1 MKRCPQCQ
9 FIYVDTD
16 LVCDFDGAS
25 LVSVSESEL
34 GLAPQRR
41 RSSLWL
47 VRVIAALVAIV
58 AGLAVIFAY
67 HQRRQNSSANANQ
80 LAVMTV
86 ATPEPTASPVASQQT
101 IASETPAAKADDL
114 DNETSSKRS
123 TISSGAVSKDP
134 VSTAGKVERRAA
146 TIYLQNG
153 SRIEADEVWR
163 TRQGIW
169 YRKQGVVALIKA
181 NTVKSIQRK

>member
-16 LVCDFDGAS
+16 QVCDFDGGS
-25 LVSVSESEL
+25 LVSVTESEL

-41 RSSLWL
+41 PSSLWL
-47 VRVIAALVAIV
+47 VRVIAALVALV
-58 AGLAVIFAY
+58 AGLVVIFAY
-67 HQRRQNSSANANQ
+67 HQGRQKISANANQ
-80 LAVMTV
+80 LTVTSV
-86 ATPEPTASPVASQQT
+86 ATPEPTTTPLPLVGT
-101 IASETPAAKADDL
+101 MPSETPRPEVDDSE
-114 DNETSSKRS
+114 NQPIQRS
-123 TISSGAVSKDP
+123 AISSGAVSKDP
-134 VSTAGKVERRAA
+134 ISTAGKVERGAA

-181 NTVKSIQRK
+181 NTVRSIQRR